1 MEKPYDLEIR
11 TYLFAKSVRKL
22 VYSFHKSIANIED
35 GKQIIRA
42 SGSVAA
48 NYIESNE
55 HVSDKDFDFRIKIC
69 RKEAKESLL
78 WLRLLNN
85 DFNGQY
91 DIQLIELF
99 NEADELRKIF
109 SSIVE
114 KRKLR

>member
-11 TYLFAKSVRKL
+11 TFLFAKSVRKL
-22 VYSFHKSIANIED
+22 LYLFPKSIANIED
-35 GKQIIRA
+35 GKQVIRS

-55 HVSDKDFDFRIKIC
+55 HISDKDFDFRIKIC

-78 WLRLLNN
+78 WLKLLQN
-85 DFNGQY
+85 DFNKEY
-91 DIQLIELF
+91 DANLVELI

-109 SSIVE
+109 SAIVE
-114 KRKLR
+114 KRKSR